1 MKKVFAFIFLM
12 MFSLAFL
19 DEAAFAH
26 HYDRRHGS
34 DCRGCWSSTRRGGG
48 FVEGQEAASVTTV
61 SNAKKLKDDSY
72 VVLMGNIIS
81 KSGNEK
87 YMFKDRTGTIQ
98 IEIDD
103 EDWGD
108 IQAGPKDTV
117 IIEGEIDRDFNS
129 VSVDVANIRF
139 AE

>member
-1 MKKVFAFIFLM
+1 MKKIFTFIFLI
-12 MFSLAFL
+12 MFSMAN
-19 DEAAFAH
+19 AAFAH

-34 DCRGCWSSTRRGGG
+34 DCRECWSKTRQGGG
-48 FVEGQEAASVTTV
+48 FTGGQEATTTTV

-72 VVLMGNIIS
+72 VVLQGNIVS

-87 YMFKDRTGTIQ
+87 YIFKDKTGTIE

-103 EDWGD
+103 EDWGG

-129 VSVDVANIRF
+129 ISIDVDTIRL